1 MSYLFFSSLIRYYR
15 ERSAAM
21 YAKLIRTN
29 GFTVAGFRN
38 DRAKFKLDI
47 LRTVINSVRHFKK
60 TAVHGK
66 SDEKKARKYRIYH
79 IAIRSTTPRNLRSLS
94 RPNARART
102 IPRKSRK
109 FSSIFTCIY
118 TRYACERERES
129 KKIKSH
135 GRERPHARVTHF
147 TGLFALIAAPRMHIF
162 KGCHVK
168 CQARPFEYI

>member
-66 SDEKKARKYRIYH
+66 SDEKKRESIGYITSLYGAQHPVISEAYLARMLEREQFHESHGSFPVFSRVY
-79 IAIRSTTPRNLRSLS
+79 IRGMRV
-94 RPNARART
+94 
-102 IPRKSRK
+102 
-109 FSSIFTCIY
+109 
-118 TRYACERERES
+118 REREQ
-129 KKIKSH
+129 KN
-135 GRERPHARVTHF
+135 
-147 TGLFALIAAPRMHIF
+147 
-162 KGCHVK
+162 
-168 CQARPFEYI
+168 